1 MNPEPMEITEPEV
14 SLVAD
19 TSKMTFAD
27 LEFLAELQE
36 HGESIPM
43 SLVKPMVAMLDR
55 LIVGGVRHLPVDD
68 MPKVIAALSKQ
79 TDVKAKN

>member
-1 MNPEPMEITEPEV
+1 MTDNETTPTTDAVE
-14 SLVAD
+14 LQAD

-27 LEFLAELQE
+27 LEFLAELQD

-55 LIVGGVRHLPVDD
+55 LIVGGVRHLPVSE
-68 MPKVIAALSKQ
+68 MPNVIAALSKQ
-79 TDVKAKN
+79 TEAKAKN